1 MTAKLNSFQFRR
13 NHLKVSE
20 NDLENYLQ
28 VSAPGAVLCYR
39 PLAELDITES
49 CMQRNY
55 SPLKNLKVAS
65 PCSAEW
71 NEMYG
76 DDRKRHCGDC
86 KLNVYNLSGMTKDEA
101 EALVMNAEGRLC
113 VRFYRRE
120 DGSILTQ
127 DCPVGWAKIKQRTK
141 IYATAVAS
149 LIMALFTGVL
159 FVSLLS
165 NKHRGITVG
174 ELIPFATPTPQ
185 PLMGAIAAPPPN
197 TNTNANTTATPRTK
211 FEVGKMRV
219 IPNTDRKDS

>member
-1 MTAKLNSFQFRR
+1 MPKFDSPLNSIQ
-13 NHLKVSE
+13 
-20 NDLENYLQ
+20 
-28 VSAPGAVLCYR
+28 
-39 PLAELDITES
+39 I
-49 CMQRNY
+49 
-55 SPLKNLKVAS
+55 AS
-65 PCSAEW
+65 PCSADW

-127 DCPVGWAKIKQRTK
+127 DCPVGWAKVKQRTRL
-141 IYATAVAS
+141 YAAAAAS

-159 FVSLLS
+159 FVSLFS
-165 NKHRGITVG
+165 GKNRGVTVG

-185 PLMGAIAAPPPN
+185 PLMGAIAPRPPQ
-197 TNTNANTTATPRTK
+197 NTNANTNAAPAPRTK

-219 IPNTDRKDS
+219 IPNADRKDS